1 MNLFSQLSEMR
12 LIEEWVPVLDWLL
25 DDSRFSAE
33 HGWNQQKKT
42 SFTNE
47 VKKRFDNNWIITKL
61 KDATWEPQP
70 QMTHYVKMTKYGS
83 VGESFVRHIRNGI
96 AHGNTEIVRQKQ
108 DENKDAITIL
118 EIYDYSEGNQAQ
130 TAYIKMPINELVD
143 IYRLYIEIQE
153 NGMASTSKK
162 AKSA

>member
-1 MNLFSQLSEMR
+1 
-12 LIEEWVPVLDWLL
+12 
-25 DDSRFSAE
+25 
-33 HGWNQQKKT
+33 
-42 SFTNE
+42 
-47 VKKRFDNNWIITKL
+47 
-61 KDATWEPQP
+61 
-70 QMTHYVKMTKYGS
+70 MTHYVKMTEDGS

-118 EIYDYSEGNQAQ
+118 EIYDYKIFKGNHTQ
-130 TAYIKMPINELVD
+130 TAYIKMPVNELVD